1 MSQLT
6 PIKTERT
13 NEMRSRIA
21 SSEVKAERRRFT
33 TKYKMKILA
42 EAEKCTESGELGA
55 LLRREGLYDSHLWR
69 WRKAQREGRL
79 GAGGKQAKV
88 PSSTKALERKVV
100 ELTAKNARLEKALEQ
115 AELVIDVQKKLSM
128 LLGLEMSKGNGQS

>member
-1 MSQLT
+1 
-6 PIKTERT
+6 
-13 NEMRSRIA
+13 MRSRIA

-33 TKYKMKILA
+33 NKYKLKILA

-79 GAGGKQAKV
+79 GAGVKQARV
-88 PSSTKALERKVV
+88 PSSTKALERKVA